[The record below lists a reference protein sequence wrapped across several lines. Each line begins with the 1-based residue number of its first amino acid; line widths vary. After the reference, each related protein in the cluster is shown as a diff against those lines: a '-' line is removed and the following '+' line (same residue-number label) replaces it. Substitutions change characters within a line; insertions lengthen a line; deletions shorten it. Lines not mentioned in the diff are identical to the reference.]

1 MNERIKYQVFG
12 GVLLAVIALFVA
24 GTIAAYHQD
33 FTPVVHVTLDT
44 DHAGN
49 QLDTGADVKVRGV
62 LVGEVRSI
70 RSTGSGA
77 QLDLALQPDKV
88 GLIPTNVTAQLL
100 PKTLFGERY
109 VALQLPTQ
117 PSGTHLA
124 AGDVIA
130 QDHSTTSIEVEKVLS
145 DLMPLLQAV
154 RPQQLAA
161 TLDAMS
167 AALSGR
173 GQQLGQTLVA
183 LNGYLTNINP
193 SLPDLNADIKRLA
206 AVSDTFDKAAPQLLQ
221 ALSELTTTS
230 RTIVDEQ
237 NNLRAM
243 YATVTNASADLGDFL
258 RVNEN
263 NLINLVTTSTPTLDV
278 LARYAPEYPCL
289 LKELVDSIPGEDL
302 AFGKGTS
309 HPNSGQFTIVIAASR
324 GKYLPG
330 VDTPRYNDDRGPRC
344 YPETVPPNR
353 FPQYPPG
360 GPVNDGSTHGP
371 PPNGTGNGTLQSLLP
386 NAMQST
392 QSTSPQSAATV
403 PQVANSPAER
413 QLVATLLAPQLG
425 VMPADVPGWASEL
438 VGPVFRGMEVTVR

>member
-1 MNERIKYQVFG
+1 MAGQMMTERLKYQLLG
-12 GVLLAVIALFVA
+12 GVLLVVAALFVA
-24 GTIAAYHQD
+24 GTIAVYQQD

-62 LVGEVRSI
+62 VVGEVRSI
-70 RSTGSGA
+70 TSTGSGIGGGA
-77 QLDLALQPDKV
+77 VLHIALQPDQA

-109 VALQLPTQ
+109 VALQLPVQ
-117 PSGTHLA
+117 PAATHLA
-124 AGDVIA
+124 EGSVID
-130 QDHSTTSIEVEKVLS
+130 QDHSSTSIEVEKVLN
-145 DLMPLLQAV
+145 DVLPLLQAIP
-154 RPQQLAA
+154 PQKLAA

-167 AALSGR
+167 TALSGQ
-173 GQQLGQTLVA
+173 GAQLGHTLVA
-183 LNGYLTNINP
+183 LNSYLTTLEPSLSNINT
-193 SLPDLNADIKRLA
+193 DIQELA
-206 AVSDTFDKAAPQLLQ
+206 TVATSYNRAAPQLLQ
-221 ALSELTTTS
+221 ALDELTTTS
-230 RTIVDEQ
+230 KTIVAEQ
-237 NNLRAM
+237 QNLHTL
-243 YATVTNASADLGDFL
+243 YDTVTTSSLDLTNFL
-258 RVNEN
+258 SVNEN
-263 NLINLVTTSTPTLDV
+263 NIIGLATSSAPTLDV

-302 AFGKGTS
+302 AFGKGTN
-309 HPNSGQFTIVIAASR
+309 HPHSGEFTVVIAASR

-371 PPNGTGNGTLQSLLP
+371 PPHGTGDGNFLP
-386 NAMQST
+386 DALT
-392 QSTSPQSAATV
+392 GATAITT

-413 QLVATLLAPQLG
+413 QLIGALVGTQLG
-425 VMPADVPGWASEL
+425 VSPADVPNWASEL
-438 VGPVFRGMEVTVR
+438 VGPVYRGAEVSVR